1 MTMTS
6 RPARP
11 APGNGGNR
19 KRVATVFGAA
29 FAVAALVCT
38 AGVMTLNSVRAA
50 SDASEANDIRI
61 SARTAEFDSMVK
73 DEAGFK
79 SFIANPVFE
88 GQEWAAIVDAQ
99 KAKDLADFQPV
110 IDQMRADVDDST
122 IPPFTSIEMKS
133 VDEAA
138 ESWLA
143 PMETKTPL
151 TAVSLKAPLKA
162 AFDEGRQM
170 CASGDPAA
178 ALEAW
183 KGAEGSTGFDQV
195 WTANAKPVIAAAADS
210 ICG

>member
-11 APGNGGNR
+11 APGKGGNR
-19 KRVATVFGAA
+19 RRVATVFGAA
-29 FAVAALVCT
+29 FVAAGLVCT

-61 SARTAEFDSMVK
+61 SARTAEFDAMVK
-73 DEAGFK
+73 DEDGFK
-79 SFIANPVFE
+79 TFISSPVFE
-88 GQEWAAIVDAQ
+88 GPEWAAIVDAQ
-99 KAKDLADFQPV
+99 KAKDQADFQPV
-110 IDQMRADVDDST
+110 IDQMRADVKDST
-122 IPPFTSIEMKS
+122 IPPFTSIEMKA

-151 TAVSLKAPLKA
+151 TAASLKAPLKT
-162 AFDEGRQM
+162 AFDEGRQA
-170 CASGDPAA
+170 CASGDAA
-178 ALEAW
+178 AFLESW
-183 KGAEGSTGFDQV
+183 KGAGSTGFDQV
-195 WTANAKPVIAAAADS
+195 WAANAKPVIAAAADS